1 MRTKSNRGS
10 ALLAVLWLSAAL
22 AAIALSLS
30 STVRSETDRAT
41 TNSEGLRAWYL
52 ASGSVERGIQWMMW
66 GPDFRNGDGSPKF
79 WEPNRPRMPMT
90 YPSGDAMV
98 EMIPEMSKLNVN
110 TANPDDLLRV

>member
-1 MRTKSNRGS
+1 MSTSSKATAPNRDCQGADRRQRGSRQVYPACPLPDGRGSVLDRQRGS
-10 ALLAVLWLSAAL
+10 ALLAVLWMSAAL

-66 GPDFRNGDGSPKF
+66 GPDYRNGDGSPRF
-79 WEPNRPRMPMT
+79 W
-90 YPSGDAMV
+90 
-98 EMIPEMSKLNVN
+98 
-110 TANPDDLLRV
+110 